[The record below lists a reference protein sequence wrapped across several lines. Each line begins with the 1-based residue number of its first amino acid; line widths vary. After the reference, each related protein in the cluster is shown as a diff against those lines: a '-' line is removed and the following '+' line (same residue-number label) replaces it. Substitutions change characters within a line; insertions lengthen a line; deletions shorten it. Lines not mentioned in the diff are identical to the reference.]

1 MGYLYFEK
9 KVMIRKFDKKAM
21 INFKMYIVTNWRD
34 NNNYTHIAQYPKEQ
48 RQTDNEVWLINKTI
62 FLKNHRQNLVE
73 TPYSDPFIKINIR
86 AYIKHIALII
96 CPSSG

>member
-1 MGYLYFEK
+1 
-9 KVMIRKFDKKAM
+9 MIRKFDKKAM

-62 FLKNHRQNLVE
+62 FFEK
-73 TPYSDPFIKINIR
+73 S
-86 AYIKHIALII
+86 
-96 CPSSG
+96 